1 MEAKKQWKDASAH
14 REPPYPQPVK
24 VDARKSVYE
33 ILEVVRRGRWLM
45 LISLAVCVAGAV
57 VFTYLQRPVYRASSL
72 LMVRSQQTSG
82 TGKSDALNYG
92 IVQNQ
97 NLSTRDIYNQVLL
110 IQQSVAIARAASE
123 RLLELHASSPDG
135 QRLTV
140 LEGIEA
146 PTVDVIAP
154 FVQARIR
161 AEPDGDKTDAI
172 WITGFSEDPY
182 EAALLANLY
191 AEEYVK
197 RTTERSRL
205 RITGSR
211 EFLEGQIAKYQD
223 DLRRIEDQ
231 IKAMNS
237 AGAMALDAEVQRSIT
252 QIAQIEAALDEVR
265 VEQRTREAALES
277 AERELAQLHPR
288 LVQRVASG
296 VEGEIERTQKRIADL
311 ELVAEQIYLEN
322 PSLRNNPSRNETLQK
337 LEEQIRQLRNRTRT
351 LSEQYIGEV
360 LALGGIDPKES
371 SMDHV
376 IRLNQRM
383 VEERIALSGLEA
395 KRGALEQRLNAYSA
409 KLDQI
414 PGQAMQLAQLERAR
428 KSTEQIYLDL
438 VDKLQEARIAEES
451 EVGLAEIIRP
461 AVVPFSSRW
470 SNAYRN
476 LLVGILFGLALGLGV
491 AVARNKLDARI
502 HSPEDLRAQ
511 GMGVIG
517 VIPDMRPS
525 IKTLFRGKPKVTLQ
539 DGRSIDTTLFS
550 LLSPATP
557 VAEAFRHLYV
567 NLQFSVPDSVVQT
580 ILLTSPEAG
589 AGKSTVALNLAI
601 TTAQA
606 GRRTVVVE
614 ADLRRPVLGK
624 ILGINPQYGILDL
637 VQGEPEDLSLQHFAT
652 DIDDLYVITA
662 RKPMASPL
670 DVLGSKQM
678 RDLIQR
684 LQTVFDVVILDTPPV
699 LAASDASLLSTL
711 CDVTIVVASAE
722 NTSSDALKYTSN
734 ELRGVGAR
742 LLGVVLNRFDPRSDY
757 RSRHIYGYRN
767 QYYSAADATES

>member
-767 QYYSAADATES
+767 QYYSAADVTES

>member
-45 LISLAVCVAGAV
+45 LLSLAVCVAGAV

>member
-45 LISLAVCVAGAV
+45 LLSLAVCVAGAV

-767 QYYSAADATES
+767 QYYSAADVTES